1 MRKINNARQENNAAE
16 QFKTIVKKG
25 NAADDEGEIC
35 PYCGSTDTALLDGFV
50 DKLANTTCE
59 AWSCGACGSCFRR
72 DAKLSED
79 GKTVISSKTFAGVK
93 ASASSKFSN
102 KEADKL

>member
-1 MRKINNARQENNAAE
+1 MRKINNARQENKAAE
-16 QFKTIVKKG
+16 QLKTIVKKG

-35 PYCGSTDTALLDGFV
+35 PYCGSTDTALLDGYL

-72 DAKLSED
+72 DAKLDKD
-79 GKTVISSKTFAGVK
+79 GKTVISSKTFAGAK
-93 ASASSKFSN
+93 ASASSNFSN

>member
-25 NAADDEGEIC
+25 NAAEDEGEIC

-59 AWSCGACGSCFRR
+59 AWLCGACGSSFRR
-72 DAKLSED
+72 DAKLGED
-79 GKTVISSKTFAGVK
+79 GKTVISSKTFAGAK
-93 ASASSKFSN
+93 ASASSDFSN